1 MTTQWEKMEVSAD
14 MALKLKDR
22 GYAIWSRLMDGE
34 HIFTVRSVAETPSEG
49 DGGYRSI
56 SAALKT
62 KGLL

>member
-34 HIFTVRSVAETPSEG
+34 HIFTVRPVTEEPGTG
-49 DGGYRSI
+49 DGGYRSVA
-56 SAALKT
+56 AALKT